1 MTLVEHLYEL
11 RTRLAI
17 ALVAIAITTVFG
29 YIWFGVPMF
38 GAPSL
43 GEVLKGPYCAIPASS
58 RAVFTADP
66 NACVLF
72 GTGPFDQFALRLKVG
87 IAAGVVL
94 ACPVWLYQIWAFI
107 TPGLYAKERKYAL
120 TFVSC
125 AAVLFVAGAV
135 LAYFVVAQGLSFL
148 LQVGSDVQV
157 TGLSGD
163 AYFSFLIALLII
175 FGVSFEL
182 PLLVVML
189 NAIGVLTYARLKA
202 WRRGLDLRPVRVR
215 RHRHARAGPDLD
227 DGAGAGPHRPVRAGD
242 PVRQGARPSQ
252 GPAPRRGG
260 LGRVGSRPAEPDQ
273 HRSQRPRHAPEPA
286 GHHAEPDPAA
296 RPGTPPRR
304 RHLTPRMSTWRGG
317 P

>member
-94 ACPVWLYQIWAFI
+94 ACPFWLYQIWGFI
-107 TPGLYAKERKYAL
+107 TPGLSA
-120 TFVSC
+120 
-125 AAVLFVAGAV
+125 
-135 LAYFVVAQGLSFL
+135 
-148 LQVGSDVQV
+148 
-157 TGLSGD
+157 
-163 AYFSFLIALLII
+163 
-175 FGVSFEL
+175 
-182 PLLVVML
+182 
-189 NAIGVLTYARLKA
+189 
-202 WRRGLDLRPVRVR
+202 
-215 RHRHARAGPDLD
+215 
-227 DGAGAGPHRPVRAGD
+227 
-242 PVRQGARPSQ
+242 
-252 GPAPRRGG
+252 
-260 LGRVGSRPAEPDQ
+260 
-273 HRSQRPRHAPEPA
+273 
-286 GHHAEPDPAA
+286 
-296 RPGTPPRR
+296 
-304 RHLTPRMSTWRGG
+304 
-317 P
+317 